1 MSEEAPARFSSVLPV
16 VILTRPAGQTV
27 IDWQV
32 ADQGPG
38 YFDIPPGN
46 EIRVKIKSINDD
58 DLAVLVNE
66 LKAVEPLRFLD
77 LSENRNVTNQ
87 GLQSL
92 KELRQLTGLNLSSCS
107 ITSTGMENSTQSQPP
122 ILFEPQFLQPADRS
136 VAKNAGGDEKSNLCG
151 FAGLPGADQR
161 RVGSYPPEDPDDL
174 PLKQTAWRVKRRN
187 PEGYMT
193 SGFL

>member
-107 ITSTGMENSTQSQPP
+107 ITSTGMENLRNLNHLSYLNLSFCSRLTDLS
-122 ILFEPQFLQPADRS
+122 LKTLEAMKNLTYVDLQGCLGLTKGGLARIRR
-136 VAKNAGGDEKSNLCG
+136 KNLTIY
-151 FAGLPGADQR
+151 R
-161 RVGSYPPEDPDDL
+161 
-174 PLKQTAWRVKRRN
+174 
-187 PEGYMT
+187 
-193 SGFL
+193 